1 MLLLDFFFTKI
12 KKKLVIVALFCMFTR
27 FYTFFIDITA
37 MRKMFYRRNGKMTQK
52 KSALNKN

>member
-37 MRKMFYRRNGKMTQK
+37 MRKDVLSPQWQDDAEEISTQ
-52 KSALNKN
+52 